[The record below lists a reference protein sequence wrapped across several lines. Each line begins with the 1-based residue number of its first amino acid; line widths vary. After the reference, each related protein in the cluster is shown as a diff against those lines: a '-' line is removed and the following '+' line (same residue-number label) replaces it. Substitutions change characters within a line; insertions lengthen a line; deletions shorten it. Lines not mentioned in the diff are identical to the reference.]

1 MPAVDGA
8 SAGPVRLT
16 VTGALS
22 TFSVVD
28 GEDTFAGL
36 AASLADN
43 VSDSGPLAY
52 CVVSIVANCVC
63 GLGQAREE

>member
-1 MPAVDGA
+1 
-8 SAGPVRLT
+8 
-16 VTGALS
+16 
-22 TFSVVD
+22 
-28 GEDTFAGL
+28 
-36 AASLADN
+36 